1 VDPIKTALCSFGMS
15 GRVFHA
21 PFLHLHKGFELYA
34 VCERT
39 KDLAFAKYPGI
50 KTYRSL
56 EALLNDAAIELVI
69 VNTPNFTHFEYAMAA
84 LDAGKHVVVEK
95 PFTVTT
101 KQADDLITFA
111 QQKNKKLTVYQ
122 NRRWDS
128 DFQTVQKI
136 VNEGLLGNIVELEIH
151 FDRFSETLSPKQHK
165 EIPGP
170 GTGILYDLGSHLV
183 DQGIQLCGMPE
194 AVFCDLFIARPISKV
209 EDYMEVILFYNSSRV
224 RLKGSYQVREA
235 LPAFILHGSK
245 GSFIKPRADT
255 QEERLVKGETP
266 DAADWGIESETGRG
280 LLHTEV
286 NGKVV
291 REYINSERG
300 NYMAFYD
307 QLYKALRDNEPL
319 PVTAEDGRKVIHVI
333 EKGYQSQ
340 GEKRIVTFI

>member
-1 VDPIKTALCSFGMS
+1 VNRIKTALCSFGMS

-21 PFLHLHKGFELYA
+21 PFLHLHKGFELHA
-34 VCERT
+34 VLERT
-39 KDLAFAKYPGI
+39 KNLASAIYPGI

-56 EALLNDAAIELVI
+56 EELLNDPAIELVI
-69 VNTPNFTHFEYAMAA
+69 INTPNFTHYEFAKQA
-84 LDAGKHVVVEK
+84 LRTGKHVVVEK
-95 PFTVTT
+95 PFTLTT
-101 KQADDLITFA
+101 EQADDLIKLA
-111 QQKNKKLTVYQ
+111 QQQNRKLSIYQ

-136 VNEGLLGNIVELEIH
+136 VDKRLLGNIVEAEIH
-151 FDRFSETLSPKQHK
+151 FDRYSEALSPKLHK

-183 DQGIQLCGMPE
+183 DQSIQLFGMPE
-194 AVFCDLFIARPISKV
+194 AVFCDVFIARPISKV
-209 EDYMEVILFYNSSRV
+209 EDYMEVLMFYKSSRV

-266 DAADWGIESETGRG
+266 DAPDWGVEPETGRG

-300 NYMAFYD
+300 NYMVFYD
-307 QLYKALRDNEPL
+307 QLFKAFREDGPL
-319 PVTAEDGRKVIHVI
+319 PVPPEDGRKVIHVI
-333 EKGYQSQ
+333 EKAYQSQ
-340 GEKRIVTFI
+340 GEKKIVTL